1 MRSYIMRVL
10 SWTTILALL
19 IAAVSCTSRD
29 EKDKPLYHG
38 IWRGTYQDRPLS
50 IEFRKDGRVIL
61 ISSNEDA
68 IGLAGYSI
76 DLQQQ
81 PGHLDI
87 EFRNQSWGIIKT
99 LIEQTGP
106 DTMRIQHFRGRTPRP
121 SAFTSDAFVL
131 RRAESHVLP
140 AGAKSTEE
148 RDEKVQHAFT
158 IDIIRFGGEQQ
169 EELFAICEA
178 VFRYLFEHNA
188 SAAQQNAASYF
199 LSIDQRDLPAEFMD
213 RFQGH
218 TPPVKLGSHF
228 RVGNGLK
235 FRIDSIIWLDD
246 VTVEVGGGYFEGGES
261 ASGNTYVLRRQ
272 NGSWRV
278 IKKKPGWIS

>member
-1 MRSYIMRVL
+1 MRVL

-29 EKDKPLYHG
+29 EKDKPLYLG

-87 EFRNQSWGIIKT
+87 EFRNQPWGIIKT

-169 EELFAICEA
+169 EELFAICET

-188 SAAQQNAASYF
+188 SAAQQKAAAYF
-199 LSIDQRDLPAEFMD
+199 LTIDERDLPAEFMD

-218 TPPVKLGSHF
+218 GPPVKPGSQF
-228 RVGNGLK
+228 REGKKGLK
-235 FRIDSIIWLDD
+235 FRIETLTWLDKR
-246 VTVEVGGGYFEGGES
+246 TVEIEGGYYEGNVS

-272 NGSWRV
+272 KGSWRV